1 LTDFIF
7 HLAYTSLVP
16 QNSYFSSLSTSN
28 QIYNRNC
35 DKENFY
41 YESIQVKVIKS
52 GYYSFRS
59 YSTMD
64 AYGFIYRNTF
74 NPLNPTENL
83 LQAEGDRD
91 SDLQFRLN
99 IHLSGDMTY
108 VLVMTTYPL
117 KETGTFSIT
126 VLGDNKVILERLSK
140 YLILRE

>member
-1 LTDFIF
+1 
-7 HLAYTSLVP
+7 
-16 QNSYFSSLSTSN
+16 
-28 QIYNRNC
+28 
-35 DKENFY
+35 
-41 YESIQVKVIKS
+41 VKVIKS